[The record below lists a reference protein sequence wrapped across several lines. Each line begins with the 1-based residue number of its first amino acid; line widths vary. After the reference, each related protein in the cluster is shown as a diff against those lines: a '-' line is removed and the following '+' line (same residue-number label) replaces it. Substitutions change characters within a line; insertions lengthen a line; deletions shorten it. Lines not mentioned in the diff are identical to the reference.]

1 MEREGG
7 RGRFIGIFQPRF
19 YVKTAHEIRV
29 ATAAF
34 WKWALF
40 PFSLV
45 ATGLIVSLYLDNLFV
60 PSVWYLKVYFYFFF
74 VTQVWM
80 ITQFFLYLNYRKI
93 RYDLGD
99 RFSDPVPDKDVT
111 VIISSF
117 NEPYVILEKTVSAV
131 RQFFTGK
138 IMVADDSTGDVE
150 ELFELTKK
158 QRAAFLHRS
167 ERIGYK
173 AGTLNNAL
181 KYVRT
186 PYVILL
192 DSDAVPSAEFFSISK
207 SYIQHY
213 DFVQFPQYYEN
224 RRVSYVSGG
233 AYAQQ
238 VPFMFRIM
246 PLRSQRGSAFMLGTN
261 VIFRKD
267 SITKVGGFD
276 EKSITEDLSTS
287 LLMHEAGYKSV
298 YVNRKV
304 VMNSAPETLRAY
316 FTQQE
321 RWAKG
326 TLGVFRQISST
337 GMRKMGFKTY
347 FDYFVGS
354 SWYLYGF
361 AFLFMSMSVF
371 FFALFHAEFLMVP
384 YITYVSLFIP
394 YIILTLLIYYTTI
407 LETGHGAKEVFLN
420 MSFNAICFPIYI
432 KALLLSLFRKKIL
445 FNRTPKK
452 LEKSTEFRKYSRI
465 APQLTLLTM
474 LITSVMVCLT
484 DFVRGY
490 YPIESL
496 FNAVW
501 GSFYISLLIPIY
513 LYPY

>member
-1 MEREGG
+1 MESGEKPKWYSNL
-7 RGRFIGIFQPRF
+7 FQPRF

-29 ATAAF
+29 ATATF

-45 ATGLIVSLYLDNLFV
+45 ATGLVISLYMDNIFV
-60 PSVWYLKVYFYFFF
+60 PSIWYMRVYFYFFF

-93 RYDLGD
+93 KYDLGNKY
-99 RFSDPVPDKDVT
+99 SDPVPDKDVT
-111 VIISSF
+111 VIIASF
-117 NEPYVILEKTVSAV
+117 NEPVEILERTVLAV
-131 RQFFTGK
+131 RTNFSGK
-138 IMVADDSTGDVE
+138 VVIADDSTDDVQSIT
-150 ELFELTKK
+150 LMARKYHVALM
-158 QRAAFLHRS
+158 HRDK
-167 ERIGYK
+167 RGGFK
-173 AGTLNNAL
+173 AGAINNVL
-181 KYVRT
+181 KYVKT

-192 DSDAVPSAEFFSISK
+192 DSDAVPSPEFFSISQ
-207 SYIQHY
+207 SYIRHY

-224 RRVSYVSGG
+224 RKASYVALG

-261 VIFRKD
+261 LIFNKESVER
-267 SITKVGGFD
+267 VGGFD
-276 EKSITEDLSTS
+276 EASITEDLSTS
-287 LLMHEAGYKSV
+287 LKMHEAGCKSV

-304 VMNSAPETLRAY
+304 VSNSAPETLRAF

-326 TLGVFRQISST
+326 TLGVFRKITET
-337 GMRKMGFKTY
+337 GRRKLGFKIY

-361 AFLFMSMSVF
+361 AFLFMSLSVF
-371 FFALFHAEFLMVP
+371 LFAVFQVQFLMVNYLT
-384 YITYVSLFIP
+384 YITLFVP
-394 YIILTLLIYYTTI
+394 YLVLTLLIYYTTI

-432 KALLLSLFRKKIL
+432 KALLLALSRKNVL

-452 LEKSTEFRKYSRI
+452 MGKSSEIRRYRSI
-465 APQLTLLTM
+465 SPQLTLITM
-474 LITSVMVCLT
+474 LLTSV
-484 DFVRGY
+484 FVSITEAIVDYHR
-490 YPIESL
+490 IEAT
-496 FNAVW
+496 FNAIW
-501 GSFYISLLIPIY
+501 GIFYISLLIPIY